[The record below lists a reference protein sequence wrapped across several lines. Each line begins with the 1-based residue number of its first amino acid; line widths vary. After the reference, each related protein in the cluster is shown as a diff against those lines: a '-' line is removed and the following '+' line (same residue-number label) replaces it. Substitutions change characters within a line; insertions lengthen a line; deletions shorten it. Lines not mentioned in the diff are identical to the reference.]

1 MPPTVK
7 SVSRSATYTF
17 SKPTQPNIRLLTAL
31 GVEGDAHLG
40 VTVKHRHRMRKDP
53 TAPNLR
59 QVHLLHSELI
69 DELNAT
75 GFTIHPGQLGE
86 NITTANIDLLNLPT
100 GARLAIGP
108 EAIIEVTGLRSPC
121 QQLNDLQPGL
131 MQACMTTTPEGK
143 PIARAGI
150 MAIVLEGGP
159 ITPGDPIQITLPP
172 QPHTPLTYV

>member
-1 MPPTVK
+1 MKPTVK

-17 SKPTQPNIRLLTAL
+17 SKPTHPTIRLITAL

-53 TAPNLR
+53 AAPNLR
-59 QVHLLHSELI
+59 QVHLIHSELI

-75 GFTIHPGQLGE
+75 GFTIHPGLLGE
-86 NITTANIDLLNLPT
+86 NITTTNIDLLNLPT
-100 GARLAIGP
+100 GTRLAIGL
-108 EAIIEVTGLRSPC
+108 EAIIEVTGLRNPC

-131 MQACMTTTPEGK
+131 MNACMTTTPEGK

-150 MAIVLEGGP
+150 MAIVLQGGP
-159 ITPGDPIQITLPP
+159 ITPGDPIQIPLPP
-172 QPHTPLTYV
+172 A